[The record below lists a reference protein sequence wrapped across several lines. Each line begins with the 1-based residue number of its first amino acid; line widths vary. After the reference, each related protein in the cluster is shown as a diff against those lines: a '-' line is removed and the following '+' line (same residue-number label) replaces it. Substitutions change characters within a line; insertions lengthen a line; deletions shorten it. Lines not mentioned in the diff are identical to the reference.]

1 MVNWLLV
8 RRFFMFDTISSIGT
22 KSDEPCLLRYVKS
35 FQIKVKLR
43 NDEQNGQI
51 YPPFIVLE
59 YGEISEEQY
68 SRGERIKFQ
77 FSSSYE
83 MKSSMKQS
91 IEVTIFIL
99 YYIYMYNKRRLL
111 FIYTNFRLL
120 LEYYQLLLLSI
131 LEYKLGHT
139 QNGLGKLQ

>member
-1 MVNWLLV
+1 MVNWLLA

-22 KSDEPCLLRYVKS
+22 KSDKPCLLRYVKS

-43 NDEQNGQI
+43 NDEHNGQI
-51 YPPFIVLE
+51 YPPLIILE

-68 SRGERIKFQ
+68 SRGERINFQ

-99 YYIYMYNKRRLL
+99 Y
-111 FIYTNFRLL
+111 
-120 LEYYQLLLLSI
+120 
-131 LEYKLGHT
+131 
-139 QNGLGKLQ
+139 